1 MMATRRVL
9 VCFIRLFIALH
20 ALCPADVVV
29 LTDGTRLEGTLIK
42 YDQTAGLVMMLEHDE
57 HVTLSAEQ
65 VASLV
70 TNYQLLGISRPSD
83 QQTPPII
90 YHAGVNKAFHHVPPR
105 FEFNGRMYDMETGWG
120 MPSDAF
126 EFFIDARS
134 FLNLDAQA
142 MQLIDDLER
151 RMIKQNRIM
160 SIGGMLVAAGV
171 LMTWL
176 PINLDDPAA
185 TPPLAKGVAI
195 TGFTIN
201 LAGLGMWLS
210 QLFVDNDTYLEQIA
224 DAANRR

>member
-1 MMATRRVL
+1 MATRRVL
-9 VCFIRLFIALH
+9 VCFISLFIALH
-20 ALCPADVVV
+20 ALCAADMVV

-57 HVTLSAEQ
+57 HMEFSPAQ
-65 VASLV
+65 VASVV
-70 TNYQLLGISRPSD
+70 TNYQLLGISQPSS
-83 QQTPPII
+83 QHTLPII

-126 EFFIDARS
+126 EFFIDARNS
-134 FLNLDAQA
+134 TTLDAQA
-142 MQLIDDLER
+142 IELIDDLER

-160 SIGGMLVAAGV
+160 SIGGMLAAAGV

-185 TPPLAKGVAI
+185 TPPLAKGIAI
-195 TGFTIN
+195 AGFTVN

-210 QLFVDNDTYLEQIA
+210 QLFVDNGTYLDQIA
-224 DAANRR
+224 DAANKR